1 MSDFEVLYLFNETV
15 ALTWTATFAVLSI
28 VAGFLFVGLF
38 FGQMLTKTMTILIVA
53 LYSFVN
59 LAAIFQIHRMFLTFQ
74 AFALRIRQQT
84 VEGADLAWH
93 PINSTPEVMLSMVPV
108 FAPTILVIAYIASLI
123 FFFNTR
129 KLDPKSFA

>member
-1 MSDFEVLYLFNETV
+1 MSDFELLYLFNETIALAGNSFV
-15 ALTWTATFAVLSI
+15 AFVSI

-38 FGQMLTKTMTILIVA
+38 FGQVLTKSMTILVVA
-53 LYSFVN
+53 LYSFVSF
-59 LAAIFQIHRMFLTFQ
+59 ASIFQISRMYLTFQ

-93 PINSTPEVMLSMVPV
+93 PLNSTSEFPLSMLPFV
-108 FAPTILVIAYIASLI
+108 APSMLVIAYIASLI

-129 KLDPKSFA
+129 KLDPKSFR